1 MVIAEHGD
9 ARRASR
15 PRAGC
20 GAARTARASYARA
33 SYDWLVRG
41 NRICAAVALSLAC
54 ALTSAADSPDATTS
68 AAGDPVPEASSATTA
83 FNGDV
88 DFYSDYIGRGLTF
101 SNGKPVLQ
109 ARVEYDWAQGPYGG
123 LAISNRADILDKES
137 VEIDLYGGYRKKIG
151 DWSIDVGAISW
162 LYPHSRFDM
171 SNNTYDILEAAVDI
185 TYKWCGV
192 KFWYDVFD
200 YLGLNDESAWANY
213 HLSPNGASSGS
224 SYIDSH
230 LSLPVSPRFS
240 FKLHAG
246 HQFIRNYGELD
257 YTDWLVGAEQTVGR
271 SLTLGAAY
279 TDTNAN
285 EVLYQNPNG
294 LQIGRRKWLAY
305 LRWSFP

>member
-1 MVIAEHGD
+1 MVITERGNG
-9 ARRASR
+9 RRPSR
-15 PRAGC
+15 GRAGFSE
-20 GAARTARASYARA
+20 GSTACASGY
-33 SYDWLVRG
+33 WFVRG
-41 NRICAAVALSLAC
+41 NRICAAAALSLAC
-54 ALTSAADSPDATTS
+54 ALASTADARDATT
-68 AAGDPVPEASSATTA
+68 AATGAPVPETSSATTA

-88 DFYSDYIGRGLTF
+88 DFYSDYVGRGLTF

-109 ARVEYDWAQGPYGG
+109 ARVEYDWAQGLYGG
-123 LAISNRADILDKES
+123 LAMSNRADILNRET
-137 VEIDLYGGYRKKIG
+137 VEVDLYGGYRKQID

-162 LYPHSRFDM
+162 LYPRSRFDV

-185 TYKWCGV
+185 TYKSFGV
-192 KFWYDVFD
+192 KLWYDLFD

-213 HLSPNGASSGS
+213 HLSPNGSSSGS

-230 LSLPVSPRFS
+230 LSLPVSTRFS
-240 FKLHAG
+240 VKLHAG

-257 YTDWLVGAEQTVGR
+257 YTDWLLGVEQTVGR
-271 SLTLGAAY
+271 SFTLGGAY